1 MEYMKGKAAV
11 QFLLAN
17 IIIKLALLFFTLK
30 IFVISPKDYKYSSTF
45 GLALFI
51 LNCSSIIFIL
61 LFWFT
66 YCISE
71 RGCCCN
77 KNEAGYPSNVPFI
90 CCEEIDCS
98 CCESYSSLGVLLFFQ
113 SHILLIFA
121 IYHFNGIC
129 GRHLAR
135 LIHIIILF
143 IIYFSMFMI
152 SLYVLINFKF
162 DVFILLAF
170 IFSLFGAICNFLAII
185 LPNTVKYRKLRH
197 DYKDEDDWIMYNL

>member
-1 MEYMKGKAAV
+1 MKGKTAV
-11 QFLLAN
+11 WFLLAN
-17 IIIKLALLFFTLK
+17 IIITLALLFFTLK

-90 CCEEIDCS
+90 CCEETDCS
-98 CCESYSSLGVLLFFQ
+98 CCESYSSLGVLLFF
-113 SHILLIFA
+113 SVA
-121 IYHFNGIC
+121 
-129 GRHLAR
+129 
-135 LIHIIILF
+135 
-143 IIYFSMFMI
+143 YFVDFCYI
-152 SLYVLINFKF
+152 SF
-162 DVFILLAF
+162 
-170 IFSLFGAICNFLAII
+170 
-185 LPNTVKYRKLRH
+185 
-197 DYKDEDDWIMYNL
+197 